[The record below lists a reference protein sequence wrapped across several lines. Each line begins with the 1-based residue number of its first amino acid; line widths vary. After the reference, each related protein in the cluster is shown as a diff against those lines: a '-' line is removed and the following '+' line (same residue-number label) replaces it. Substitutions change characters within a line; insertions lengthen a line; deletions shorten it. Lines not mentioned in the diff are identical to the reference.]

1 MDWMAECIKHVSE
14 YEPIAKD
21 GDKNFE
27 VACRVSFAKGF
38 LSQCEGFEQ
47 VVALLDAILE
57 PLKKGA

>member
-1 MDWMAECIKHVSE
+1 MDWMAECIKHVNE

-47 VVALLDAILE
+47 VVALLDAINAPFRQE
-57 PLKKGA
+57 A

>member
-14 YEPIAKD
+14 FEPIAKD
-21 GDKNFE
+21 GDKNFK

-47 VVALLDAILE
+47 VVALLDAINA
-57 PLKKGA
+57 PLRQEA